1 MKHQRYPFLFLMLCF
16 IPKVP
21 FVYCAKNERK
31 KFEEFFHVNEELRCK
46 SYGTRSD
53 TRHVANFTVS
63 ASTIRNPQS
72 NEILIHSV
80 SCSSSDEKNASD
92 IAYTGI
98 FLT

>member
-1 MKHQRYPFLFLMLCF
+1 MLCL

-21 FVYCAKNERK
+21 FVYCTKNERK
-31 KFEEFFHVNEELRCK
+31 KFEKFFYVNEEIRCK

-63 ASTIRNPQS
+63 ASTTRNLQS
-72 NEILIHSV
+72 NEILIHSA
-80 SCSSSDEKNASD
+80 SCSSPDEKNAGD
-92 IAYTGI
+92 VACTGF

>member
-1 MKHQRYPFLFLMLCF
+1 MFNF

-21 FVYCAKNERK
+21 FVYCANNERK
-31 KFEEFFHVNEELRCK
+31 KFEEFFYVNEEIRCI

-53 TRHVANFTVS
+53 TRHVAIFTVS
-63 ASTIRNPQS
+63 ASTTRNPQS

-80 SCSSSDEKNASD
+80 SCTSPDEKNADD
-92 IAYTGI
+92 IACTGI

>member
-31 KFEEFFHVNEELRCK
+31 KFEEFFYVNEEIRCK

-53 TRHVANFTVS
+53 TRHVAIFTVS
-63 ASTIRNPQS
+63 ASTTRNPQS
-72 NEILIHSV
+72 NEILIHYV
-80 SCSSSDEKNASD
+80 SCSSPDEKNAGD
-92 IAYTGI
+92 IACTGI